1 MQQQRAKAIVLVPD
15 WRMHWHSKATA
26 MAKEVI
32 LFEGPGP
39 FFRRL
44 RDGQWQTVEK
54 FVFRP
59 KLLVVD
65 MSSW

>member
-15 WRMHWHSKATA
+15 WRMHWHSKAIA

-32 LFEGPGP
+32 LFEGHGP

-59 KLLVVD
+59 KLLVID
-65 MSSW
+65 KSGW

>member
-1 MQQQRAKAIVLVPD
+1 MLVPD
-15 WRMHWHSKATA
+15 WRMHWHSNAVS

-32 LFEGPGP
+32 PLRGPGP

-44 RDGQWQTVEK
+44 RDGEWQTVQK

-59 KLLVVD
+59 KLLVLD
-65 MSSW
+65 ESR